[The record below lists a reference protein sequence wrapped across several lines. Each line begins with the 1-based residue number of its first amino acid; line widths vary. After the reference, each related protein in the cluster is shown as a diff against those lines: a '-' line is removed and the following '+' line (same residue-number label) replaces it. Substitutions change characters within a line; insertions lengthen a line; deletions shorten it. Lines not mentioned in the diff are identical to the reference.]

1 MASAWPK
8 AALGGLATCER
19 AAAVAQH
26 AGGDPRAAAAGL
38 LRRKGAAHTGE
49 DTTVHRRDRGG
60 SKAAGM
66 RRRQARPAGHGGLA
80 LARAAGAREGRQ
92 EANGER
98 RVSRGGSG
106 ICIWGAGG
114 RAARGDGEGA
124 RRPCKKAT
132 RHIVEHV
139 VRVEVGRA
147 GVSSGWLQAEL
158 VTGPKIKFEARELLF
173 IFHLETMITRALH

>member
-26 AGGDPRAAAAGL
+26 TDGNPRATTAGL
-38 LRRKGAAHTGE
+38 LRRKGATHTGE

-66 RRRQARPAGHGGLA
+66 RRRQARPAGHGGRA

-92 EANGER
+92 EANGEW
-98 RVSRGGSG
+98 RVSRGGSS
-106 ICIWGAGG
+106 IRIWGAGG
-114 RAARGDGEGA
+114 RAACGDGEGV
-124 RRPCKKAT
+124 RRPCKKDTSTYRLTRGARRSGQSGRQFWLAT
-132 RHIVEHV
+132 
-139 VRVEVGRA
+139 GRISYWA
-147 GVSSGWLQAEL
+147 
-158 VTGPKIKFEARELLF
+158 
-173 IFHLETMITRALH
+173 